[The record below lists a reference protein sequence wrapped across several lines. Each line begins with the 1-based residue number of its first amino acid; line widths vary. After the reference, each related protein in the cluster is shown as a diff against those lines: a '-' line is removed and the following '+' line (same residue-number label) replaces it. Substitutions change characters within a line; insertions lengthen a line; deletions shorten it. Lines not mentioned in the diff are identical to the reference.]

1 MAIGKFSKLKVIE
14 GIHKGKKGVC
24 KGFVGQHHLTIEFE
38 DGSLDVILIVYV
50 KKA

>member
-1 MAIGKFSKLKVIE
+1 MAIKKSQKIQVIE

-24 KGFVGQHHLTIEFE
+24 KDLVGNHHLTIEFE
-38 DGSLDVILIVYV
+38 DGRTDVILIVYV